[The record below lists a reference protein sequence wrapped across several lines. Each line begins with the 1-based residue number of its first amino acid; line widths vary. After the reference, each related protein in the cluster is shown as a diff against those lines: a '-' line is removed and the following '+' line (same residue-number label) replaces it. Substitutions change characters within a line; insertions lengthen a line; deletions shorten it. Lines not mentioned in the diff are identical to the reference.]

1 MSASES
7 VISPTYHATP
17 STSAARPFP
26 SQRPGTVVGWS
37 CTPEIVRSGAVGG
50 AASAESTETSS
61 AAISMRVFYR
71 SGGGRFD
78 TLGE

>member
-1 MSASES
+1 
-7 VISPTYHATP
+7 
-17 STSAARPFP
+17 
-26 SQRPGTVVGWS
+26 
-37 CTPEIVRSGAVGG
+37 VRSGAAGG

-78 TLGE
+78 TLGA